1 MKSKNTTIVGFLA
14 GAFDLL
20 HPGYIHMFKEAK
32 KFCDHLI
39 VALHQDPSLERNSKL
54 QPVLSVEDREI
65 MLLSLR
71 DGDEV
76 IVYKTEKD
84 LYNILRHTKINIRF
98 LGSDYTDKDYT
109 GSNLPIP
116 ICYINRDHGWSTT
129 KLKNMIKESL

>member
-20 HPGYIHMFKEAK
+20 HPGYIHMFKESK
-32 KFCDHLI
+32 KFCDHLV
-39 VALHQDPSLERNSKL
+39 VALHQDPSLERSDKL
-54 QPVLSVEDREI
+54 QPVLSVEDRKI
-65 MLLSLR
+65 MLLALS
-71 DGDEV
+71 DVNEV

-109 GSNLPIP
+109 GSNLSIP

-129 KLKNMIKESL
+129 KLKNIIKESL